1 MIMVKKPVCILTAD
15 NKPLNALIVARII
28 SIDVTDNRADEADQ
42 LDITLDDH
50 DGKLELPKRGVKI
63 NCQLGFA
70 GETLVDKG
78 DFIVDEVEW
87 TGTPDQLVIK
97 ASSANFK
104 SALKSGKSRSFH
116 RQTLGQ
122 IAGQVAKDH
131 GLQLVITPTLASIDL
146 VHIDQTNE
154 SDMNLLRRL
163 AKQNGAE
170 MAIKKDRLLIFKAG
184 SAKTASGKELP
195 AITITRATGDRFRY
209 SESDR
214 DSDYTGVSAH
224 YQDQGKATRKRVT
237 AGETEQ
243 YGGGDSTS
251 TKTKSLKGTFASK
264 EEAERA
270 AAAEMQ
276 RVKRSSVS
284 FSITLAIGRPDI
296 GTESPITLKGFKTQV
311 DKMTWIVGK
320 VTHRY
325 STGGLVSEVEMEG
338 GRLTK

>member
-1 MIMVKKPVCILTAD
+1 MLKKPVCILTAD

-28 SIDVTDNRADEADQ
+28 SVDVTDNRADEADQ

-50 DGKLELPKRGVKI
+50 DGQLELPKRGVKI

-87 TGTPDQLVIK
+87 TGTPDQLIVK

-104 SALKSGKSRSFH
+104 SSLKSGKSRSFH

-122 IAGQVAKDH
+122 IAGQVARDH
-131 GLQLVITPTLASIDL
+131 TLQLVITADLADISL

-170 MAIKKDRLLIFKAG
+170 MNIKKGRLLIFKTG
-184 SAKTASGKELP
+184 SGKTASGKQMP
-195 AITITRATGDRFRY
+195 AITITRATGDKFRY

-243 YGGGDSTS
+243 YGGGDDKR

-264 EEAERA
+264 EAAERA
-270 AAAEMQ
+270 ATAEME
-276 RVKRSSVS
+276 RVKRSSVN

-296 GTESPITLKGFKTQV
+296 GTESPVQLQGFKGEV
-311 DKMTWIVGK
+311 DKLGWVVK
-320 VTHRY
+320 KATHRY
-325 STGGLVSEVEMEG
+325 SNGGLVSEVEMEG
-338 GRLTK
+338 SI

>member
-1 MIMVKKPVCILTAD
+1 MPKRPVCVLTAD
-15 NKPLNALIVARII
+15 NKPLNELIIARII
-28 SIDVTDNRADEADQ
+28 GVDVTDNRADEADQ

-50 DGKLELPKRGVKI
+50 DGQLELPKRGVKI

-87 TGTPDQLVIK
+87 TGTPDQLIVK

-104 SALKSGKSRSFH
+104 SSLKSGKSRSFH

-131 GLQLVITPTLASIDL
+131 SLQLGITPDLANIDL

-170 MAIKKDRLLIFKAG
+170 MNIKKGRLLIFKTG
-184 SAKTASGKELP
+184 SGKTASGKQMP
-195 AITITRATGDRFRY
+195 AITITRSKGDKFRY

-237 AGETEQ
+237 AGNTEV
-243 YGGGDSTS
+243 YGGGDDRS

-264 EEAERA
+264 AEAERA

-276 RVKRSSVS
+276 RVKGSSVS
-284 FSITLAIGRPDI
+284 FSITLAYGRPDI
-296 GTESPITLKGFKTQV
+296 ATESPVQLQGFKAEV
-311 DKMTWIVGK
+311 DKLKWIVAK
-320 VTHRY
+320 AKHSY
-325 STGGLVSEVEMEG
+325 STGGLVTELEMES
-338 GRLTK
+338 TI